1 MLALLPDAGWERT
14 KSWLLERLLSEG
26 GRRAIIAEHRL
37 TSMCTRVNF
46 LGRFL
51 VKKPALRFKFR

>member
-1 MLALLPDAGWERT
+1 MLPDAGWERT
-14 KSWLLERLLSEG
+14 KSWLLERLLREG
-26 GRRAIIAEHRL
+26 DRRAIM
-37 TSMCTRVNF
+37 TSMCTWVNF